1 MKQAFRDREL
11 ALMEL
16 QHRGIPLIAGAD
28 GAGTV
33 IAATPNTTSS
43 AFPLGPPT
51 IGADGTISVENMLE
65 QPTRITRMI
74 QDMSLQR
81 WLLDRIFTSAGGV
94 TGGAVIYDVPDEN
107 DLYSDRDVQRVQ
119 PASEFPIV
127 TSSMP
132 VPKMAEVEKWGG
144 KVFITDEARDRNN
157 SAKFTMEIRKLT
169 NTIIRKLNQVA
180 VVVVNAVFTDYP
192 SHTVPGNNWTTV
204 NIQGSSPTALT
215 LQPIADFAKLDLITE
230 QEELGVSLD
239 YIILNPQ
246 EAYRLQLIYGQ
257 EWEAVLNLY
266 YPAGHYVSNRQPAGT
281 ATVFESGQVG
291 EMRVEKPLG
300 TETWREPKTE
310 RTWVQASVRPVMYVT
325 NPFALFRLT
334 GLAG

>member
-1 MKQAFRDREL
+1 MTQILDRGG
-11 ALMEL
+11 
-16 QHRGIPLIAGAD
+16 R
-28 GAGTV
+28 V
-33 IAATPNTTSS
+33 IRAATPQTSS
-43 AFPLGPPT
+43 SAYPLGPPT

-81 WLLDRIFTSAGGV
+81 WLLDIIFTSAGGV

-107 DLYSDRDVQRVQ
+107 DIYSDRDVQRVQ
-119 PASEFPIV
+119 PGSEYPIV

-132 VPKMAEVEKWGG
+132 IPKMAEVEKWGG
-144 KVFITDEARDRNN
+144 KVFITDEARDRNS

-169 NTIIRKLNQVA
+169 NTIVRKLNQVA
-180 VVVVNAVFTDYP
+180 VVVVNANFTSYP
-192 SHTVPGNNWTTV
+192 THVVPGNNWTNV
-204 NIQGSSPTALT
+204 NIQGTSPTPLAQ
-215 LQPIADFAKLDLITE
+215 QPIADFAKIQLLED
-230 QEELGVSLD
+230 QEELGNNVN

-246 EAYRLQLIYGQ
+246 EAYRLGLIYGQ
-257 EWEAVLNLY
+257 DWEAVLNLY

-281 ATVFESGQVG
+281 ALVFEAGNVG
-291 EMRVEKPLG
+291 ELRVEKPLG
-300 TETWREPKTE
+300 TETWREEKTE

-325 NPFALFRLT
+325 NPFATWKLT